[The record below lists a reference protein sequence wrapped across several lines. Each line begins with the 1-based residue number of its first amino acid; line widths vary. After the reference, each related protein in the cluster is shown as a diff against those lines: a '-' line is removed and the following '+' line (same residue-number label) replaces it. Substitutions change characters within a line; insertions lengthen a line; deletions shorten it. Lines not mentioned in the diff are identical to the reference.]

1 MLDLPFPFWFRQRVP
16 PAARQP
22 VPPRT
27 KATTWTWSISSWAP
41 SPFLTMSRVSTWRH
55 WPYRKRLTE
64 RSYYRT
70 HRSSGKT
77 PRQWYGSVWS
87 KANDH
92 LLVLYILWLSMR
104 YCSSFMK
111 ADFTIFSSFIFLVK
125 SILGWD
131 SCRFNRFLTCALIVK
146 DTLKTSI
153 EISYCKFWI

>member
-92 LLVLYILWLSMR
+92 LLVLYILWF
-104 YCSSFMK
+104 YH
-111 ADFTIFSSFIFLVK
+111 IFQFYFLVK

-131 SCRFNRFLTCALIVK
+131 SYACRFNRFLTCALIVK
-146 DTLKTSI
+146 YTLKTSI